1 MYVATYVHNMI
12 HYNYVTGL
20 WKTDRIVTY
29 EINRIFIFMLM
40 QFQQVAMY
48 FQNICYAGW

>member
-1 MYVATYVHNMI
+1 MYVCAQYDTL
-12 HYNYVTGL
+12 YVTGL

-40 QFQQVAMY
+40 QFQQVRTFKIFAML
-48 FQNICYAGW
+48 GW